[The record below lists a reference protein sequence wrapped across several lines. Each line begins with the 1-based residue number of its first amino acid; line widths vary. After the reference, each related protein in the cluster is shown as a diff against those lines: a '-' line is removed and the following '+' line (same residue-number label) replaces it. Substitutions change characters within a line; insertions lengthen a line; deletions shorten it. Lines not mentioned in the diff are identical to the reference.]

1 MFNPRI
7 FNDQENYDETG
18 FNPAAYF
25 LPTIPLEA
33 FTGEFFPRDD
43 STYCMNPEDL
53 EALEQ
58 KMPFFM
64 DPALYQT
71 FQEDMKK
78 FMPDF
83 DFFSGLFKDG
93 TVPEI
98 RRPEIPE
105 SPPAIHRIS
114 RKIGSITVEER
125 REKVRKYLEKRK
137 NKVFKKRISYICRKR
152 VADSRIRVKGRFVTK
167 EQASVLISNV
177 SSKTTG
183 NA

>member
-7 FNDQENYDETG
+7 FNDKENYEETG

-43 STYCMNPEDL
+43 SAYCMNPEDL
-53 EALEQ
+53 EAFEQ

-71 FQEDMKK
+71 FQDDMKK

-98 RRPEIPE
+98 RTAEI
-105 SPPAIHRIS
+105 SQKPAINCKDS
-114 RKIGSITVEER
+114 RKIGTITVEER

-137 NKVFKKRISYICRKR
+137 NRVFKKRISYACRKR

-167 EQASVLISNV
+167 EQASVLISTDP
-177 SSKTTG
+177 SKNRE